1 MEKNYVVMTDSSADL
16 NPALEQELGV
26 DIIPLSVNCGDRTFL
41 DYPDE
46 REIKTSEFYGM
57 LRSGANAKTAA
68 ANVETFLTAMSRHLE
83 QGKDVLY
90 LGFSSGLSSTY
101 SASEIAA
108 QELRERYPERKVL
121 TVDTLCASMGQGLLV
136 WLTVQELK
144 HGATLEEAAKYA
156 EDNRLHLCHWFTVDD
171 LFFLKQ
177 RRPRLG
183 GDGPRR
189 QLRSASSPC
198 SMWTTKAT
206 SSTSRRPAAAKIPSL
221 HWSTAWREAPLSR
234 KSRPSTSATVT
245 ALQTR
250 NSWLRRSA
258 AVCRS
263 RVSRSTTSARSSV
276 RTPAPAHWPCSSSE
290 QRAEPHRIHRIN
302 EKPLR
307 SIARIAAVFQI
318 SLLPSS
324 ARSSVTSSAYSS
336 WLPTGMP

>member
-171 LFFLKQ
+171 LFFLK
-177 RRPRLG
+177 
-183 GDGPRR
+183 
-189 QLRSASSPC
+189 
-198 SMWTTKAT
+198 
-206 SSTSRRPAAAKIPSL
+206 
-221 HWSTAWREAPLSR
+221 
-234 KSRPSTSATVT
+234 
-245 ALQTR
+245 
-250 NSWLRRSA
+250 
-258 AVCRS
+258 
-263 RVSRSTTSARSSV
+263 
-276 RTPAPAHWPCSSSE
+276 
-290 QRAEPHRIHRIN
+290 
-302 EKPLR
+302 
-307 SIARIAAVFQI
+307 
-318 SLLPSS
+318 
-324 ARSSVTSSAYSS
+324 
-336 WLPTGMP
+336 

>member
-83 QGKDVLY
+83 HGKDVLY

-144 HGATLEEAAKYA
+144 HGATLEEAARYA

-171 LFFLKQ
+171 LFFLK
-177 RRPRLG
+177 RG
-183 GDGPRR
+183 GRV
-189 QLRSASSPC
+189 SAATALVGTVLQIKPV
-198 SMWTTKAT
+198 MHMDDAGTLKNVTKARGRKAALKALAQRLADT
-206 SSTSRRPAAAKIPSL
+206 ATDPADQTVFICHGDCLDDAEY
-221 HWSTAWREAPLSR
+221 TAEQIR
-234 KSRPSTSATVT
+234 
-245 ALQTR
+245 ALVPVKDIII
-250 NSWLRRSA
+250 NY
-258 AVCRS
+258 VGP
-263 RVSRSTTSARSSV
+263 VIG
-276 RTPAPAHWPCSSSE
+276 AHTGPGVISIFFVGT
-290 QRAEPHRIHRIN
+290 HR
-302 EKPLR
+302 
-307 SIARIAAVFQI
+307 
-318 SLLPSS
+318 
-324 ARSSVTSSAYSS
+324 
-336 WLPTGMP
+336 